1 MLLIAVPVAVLIGLS
16 LGALGGGGSILTVPA
31 LVFLLGQGA
40 HEATTG
46 SLIIVGITALIGMVA
61 HARAGHVRALQGS
74 VFAMVGLAG
83 TYVGSRLSAGVDPEL
98 LLVVFSVVMVVA
110 ATAML
115 RRKPC
120 NERPSSL
127 APAPAPARVAARIP
141 VRASR
146 QVERSG
152 CRVSGPDE
160 GPDEGPADA
169 SAGTTGLAAHAALIV
184 LTATGVGLM
193 TGFFGVGG
201 GFVVVPALV
210 LALGYD
216 MPVAIG
222 TSLLVIAVNS
232 TAALA
237 SRAGQHVSLDWPL
250 LAVFALFAGLGS
262 VAGRSVSLHVAPGR
276 LTAGFAALLYTVAA
290 YTAVRS
296 GTHLL

>member
-1 MLLIAVPVAVLIGLS
+1 MLLIAIPVAVLIGFS
-16 LGALGGGGSILTVPA
+16 LGALGGGGSILTVPV
-31 LVFLLGQGA
+31 LVYLLGQNPHA
-40 HEATTG
+40 ATTG
-46 SLIIVGITALIGMVA
+46 SLIIVGVAALIGMAA
-61 HARAGHVRALQGS
+61 HARAGHVRVLQGS
-74 VFAMVGLAG
+74 LFAMVGLVG
-83 TYVGSRLSAGVDPEL
+83 TYAGSRLSERVDPAL
-98 LLVVFSVVMVVA
+98 LLGAFSMVMVLA
-110 ATAML
+110 ATAMM

-120 NERPSSL
+120 NERPSP
-127 APAPAPARVAARIP
+127 PASALVAARTP
-141 VRASR
+141 VGESR
-146 QVERSG
+146 QVDRSG
-152 CRVSGPDE
+152 RR
-160 GPDEGPADA
+160 PAEQREAPA
-169 SAGTTGLAAHAALIV
+169 STSTRPFRSAANAALIGG
-184 LTATGVGLM
+184 TATGVGLV

-216 MPVAIG
+216 MPVAVG

-232 TAALA
+232 GTALA

-296 GTHLL
+296 GAHLL

>member
-1 MLLIAVPVAVLIGLS
+1 VLLIAIPVAVLIGLS

-31 LVFLLGQGA
+31 LVFLLGQDA
-40 HEATTG
+40 HTATTG

-61 HARAGHVRALQGS
+61 HERAGHVRALQGS
-74 VFAMVGLAG
+74 LFAMVGLAG
-83 TYVGSRLSAGVDPEL
+83 TYAGSRLSDGVDPQL
-98 LLVVFSVVMVVA
+98 LLALFSVVMVVA

-115 RRKPC
+115 LRRPC
-120 NERPSSL
+120 NERLSS
-127 APAPAPARVAARIP
+127 PATATASARVADRIP
-141 VRASR
+141 VRASSHVDR
-146 QVERSG
+146 YG
-152 CRVSGPDE
+152 CRRADRHEAPVSARARPY
-160 GPDEGPADA
+160 GPAA
-169 SAGTTGLAAHAALIV
+169 NAALIV
-184 LTATGVGLM
+184 STATGVGLV

-216 MPVAIG
+216 MPVAVG

-232 TAALA
+232 AAALA

-250 LAVFALFAGLGS
+250 LAVFAAFAGLGS

-276 LTAGFAALLYTVAA
+276 LTVGFAALLYTVAA

-296 GTHLL
+296 GAHLL